1 MRKYKLYCVNN
12 NTDKAKITGALER
25 FNGWLLNQSNGNLI
39 LDWYVKDVNEEVS
52 YQSADY
58 FVNGSY
64 VKYNFLDHSI
74 MERYNKEATGFQA
87 VVYFYDPLKHNDP
100 GNVINGTHTLNGRVK
115 IQIVARED
123 YDVITVYNELRH
135 ENIHGFFA
143 NLRLKGIYLNDLL
156 DTQTAGGTPIYG
168 VDAWVGKGIEFE
180 KDNSATASFTSYN
193 PASNYYTIT
202 DESGE
207 LIEIEKIKPYWNKL
221 TETLPVDNVV
231 LNGLMDKV
239 KSLLAIV
246 SSINKRVSV
255 KQLAEAMAE
264 FEGFYTVGTR
274 AFRNNNP
281 LNVKYVGQA
290 LAIGKDDKNFCI
302 FKTPDD
308 GWTTGIA
315 LLRIKLFDKFFNGTI
330 SDVIKNWTS
339 GDPVEN
345 QNNYINF
352 VCKKLG
358 ITPDYPCKMFKY

>member
-1 MRKYKLYCVNN
+1 MKRYKLYCVNN
-12 NTDKAKITGALER
+12 NTSEAKIVGALER
-25 FNGWLLNQSNGNLI
+25 FSAWLLNQSNGNI
-39 LDWYVKDVNEEVS
+39 ALDWYIKNVKEEVS

-64 VKYNFLDHSI
+64 VKYNFLNHSI
-74 MERYNKEATGFQA
+74 MEQYNKEATGFQA
-87 VVYFYDPLKHNDP
+87 VVYFYDPTKHNDP

-156 DTQTAGGTPIYG
+156 DTH
-168 VDAWVGKGIEFE
+168 
-180 KDNSATASFTSYN
+180 
-193 PASNYYTIT
+193 T

>member
-1 MRKYKLYCVNN
+1 MKRYKLYCINN
-12 NTDKAKITGALER
+12 DVSEAKIVGALER
-25 FNGWLLNQSNGNLI
+25 FNGWVLNQSNGNLI
-39 LDWYVKDVNEEVS
+39 LDWYIKDVKEDVS

-74 MERYNKEATGFQA
+74 MEQYNKEATGFQA
-87 VVYFYDPLKHNDP
+87 VVYFYDPTKHNNP
-100 GNVINGTHTLNGRVK
+100 SNVINGTHTLNGRVK
-115 IQIVARED
+115 IQIVARSD
-123 YDVITVYNELRH
+123 YDVITIYNELRH

-156 DTQTAGGTPIYG
+156 DTH
-168 VDAWVGKGIEFE
+168 
-180 KDNSATASFTSYN
+180 
-193 PASNYYTIT
+193 T

-221 TETLPVDNVV
+221 VETLPVDNVV
-231 LNGLMDKV
+231 LNGLINKV

-246 SSINKRVSV
+246 NSITNKRISV

-264 FEGFYTVGTR
+264 WEGFYTVGTR

-339 GDPVEN
+339 GDPVLN

-358 ITPDYPCKMFKY
+358 ITPDYPCKQFRY

>member
-1 MRKYKLYCVNN
+1 MKRYKLYCVNN
-12 NTDKAKITGALER
+12 DVSEGKIIGALER
-25 FNGWLLNQSNGNLI
+25 LNGWLLNQSNGNLI
-39 LDWYVKDVNEEVS
+39 LDWYIKDVKEDVS

-74 MERYNKEATGFQA
+74 MEQYNKEATGFQA
-87 VVYFYDPLKHNDP
+87 VVYFYDPTKHNNP
-100 GNVINGTHTLNGRVK
+100 SNVINGTHTLNGRVK
-115 IQIVARED
+115 IQIVARSD
-123 YDVITVYNELRH
+123 YDVITIYNELRH

-156 DTQTAGGTPIYG
+156 DTH
-168 VDAWVGKGIEFE
+168 
-180 KDNSATASFTSYN
+180 
-193 PASNYYTIT
+193 T

-221 TETLPVDNVV
+221 VETLPVDNVV
-231 LNGLMDKV
+231 LNGLINKV

-246 SSINKRVSV
+246 NSITNKRISV

-264 FEGFYTVGTR
+264 WEGFYTVGTR

-339 GDPVEN
+339 GDPVLN

-358 ITPDYPCKMFKY
+358 ITPDYPCKQFRY

>member
-1 MRKYKLYCVNN
+1 M
-12 NTDKAKITGALER
+12 ER
-25 FNGWLLNQSNGNLI
+25 FNGWVLNQSNGNLI
-39 LDWYVKDVNEEVS
+39 LDWYIKDVKEDVS

-74 MERYNKEATGFQA
+74 MEQYNKEATGFQA
-87 VVYFYDPLKHNDP
+87 VVYFYDPTKHNNP
-100 GNVINGTHTLNGRVK
+100 SNVINGTHTLNGRVK
-115 IQIVARED
+115 IQIVARSD
-123 YDVITVYNELRH
+123 YDVITIYNELRH

-156 DTQTAGGTPIYG
+156 DTH
-168 VDAWVGKGIEFE
+168 
-180 KDNSATASFTSYN
+180 
-193 PASNYYTIT
+193 T

-221 TETLPVDNVV
+221 VETLPVDNVV
-231 LNGLMDKV
+231 LNGLINKV

-246 SSINKRVSV
+246 NSITNKRISV

-264 FEGFYTVGTR
+264 WEGFYTVGTR

-339 GDPVEN
+339 GDPVLN

-358 ITPDYPCKMFKY
+358 ITPDYPCKQFRY

>member
-1 MRKYKLYCVNN
+1 MKRYKLYCVNN
-12 NTDKAKITGALER
+12 NTSEAKIVGALER
-25 FNGWLLNQSNGNLI
+25 FSAWLLNKSNGNI
-39 LDWYVKDVNEEVS
+39 ALDWYIKDVKEEVS

-64 VKYNFLDHSI
+64 VKYNYLNHSI
-74 MERYNKEATGFQA
+74 MEQYNKEATGFQA
-87 VVYFYDPLKHNDP
+87 VVYFYDPTKHNDP
-100 GNVINGTHTLNGRVK
+100 SNVINGTHTLNGRVK

-123 YDVITVYNELRH
+123 YDVITIYNELRH
-135 ENIHGFFA
+135 ESIHGFFA

-156 DTQTAGGTPIYG
+156 DTH
-168 VDAWVGKGIEFE
+168 
-180 KDNSATASFTSYN
+180 
-193 PASNYYTIT
+193 T

-231 LNGLMDKV
+231 INGLMDKV

-315 LLRIKLFDKFFNGTI
+315 LLRIKIFDKFFNGTI
-330 SDVIKNWTS
+330 SDVIRNWTS

-358 ITPDYPCKMFKY
+358 ITPDYPCKNFKY

>member
-1 MRKYKLYCVNN
+1 MKRYKLYCVNN
-12 NTDKAKITGALER
+12 NTSEAKIVGALER
-25 FNGWLLNQSNGNLI
+25 FNGWVLNQSNGNI
-39 LDWYVKDVNEEVS
+39 ALDWYIKNVKEEVS

-74 MERYNKEATGFQA
+74 MEQYNKEATGFQA
-87 VVYFYDPLKHNDP
+87 VVYFYDPTKHNDP

-123 YDVITVYNELRH
+123 YDVIAVYNELRH

-156 DTQTAGGTPIYG
+156 DTH
-168 VDAWVGKGIEFE
+168 
-180 KDNSATASFTSYN
+180 
-193 PASNYYTIT
+193 T

-221 TETLPVDNVV
+221 VETLPVDNVV
-231 LNGLMDKV
+231 LNGLINKV

-246 SSINKRVSV
+246 NSITNKRISV

-264 FEGFYTVGTR
+264 WEGFYIIGTR
-274 AFRNNNP
+274 ANRNNNP
-281 LNVKYVGQA
+281 LNVKYVGQP

-358 ITPDYPCKMFKY
+358 ITPDYPCKQFRY

>member
-64 VKYNFLDHSI
+64 VKYNYLNHSI
-74 MERYNKEATGFQA
+74 MEQYNKEATGFQA
-87 VVYFYDPLKHNDP
+87 VVYFYDPTKHNDP
-100 GNVINGTHTLNGRVK
+100 SNVINGTHTLNGRVK

-123 YDVITVYNELRH
+123 YDVITIYNELRH
-135 ENIHGFFA
+135 ESIHGFFA

-156 DTQTAGGTPIYG
+156 DTHA
-168 VDAWVGKGIEFE
+168 
-180 KDNSATASFTSYN
+180 
-193 PASNYYTIT
+193 

-221 TETLPVDNVV
+221 TETLPVDVPV
-231 LNGLMDKV
+231 LNSLEKII
-239 KSLLAIV
+239 KSMIEVV
-246 SSINKRVSV
+246 SSLGKKKITTR
-255 KQLAEAMAE
+255 QLAEAMAE
-264 FEGFYTVGTR
+264 WEGFYDVGTR

-281 LNVKYVGQA
+281 LNVKYVGQP

-352 VCKKLG
+352 VCKKL
-358 ITPDYPCKMFKY
+358 

>member
-1 MRKYKLYCVNN
+1 MKRYKLYCVNN
-12 NTDKAKITGALER
+12 NTSEAKIVGALER
-25 FNGWLLNQSNGNLI
+25 FSAWLLNKSNGNI
-39 LDWYVKDVNEEVS
+39 ALDWYIKNVKEEVS

-64 VKYNFLDHSI
+64 VKYNFLNHSI
-74 MERYNKEATGFQA
+74 MEQYNKEATGFQA

-100 GNVINGTHTLNGRVK
+100 GNVINGTHTLNSRVK

-156 DTQTAGGTPIYG
+156 DTH
-168 VDAWVGKGIEFE
+168 
-180 KDNSATASFTSYN
+180 
-193 PASNYYTIT
+193 T

-221 TETLPVDNVV
+221 VETLPVDNVV

-246 SSINKRVSV
+246 SSVNKRVSV

-315 LLRIKLFDKFFNGTI
+315 LLRIKIFDQFFTGTI

>member
-1 MRKYKLYCVNN
+1 MKRYKLYCVNN
-12 NTDKAKITGALER
+12 NTSEAKIVGALER
-25 FNGWLLNQSNGNLI
+25 FSAWLLNQSNGNI
-39 LDWYVKDVNEEVS
+39 ALDWYIKNVKEEVS

-156 DTQTAGGTPIYG
+156 DTH
-168 VDAWVGKGIEFE
+168 
-180 KDNSATASFTSYN
+180 
-193 PASNYYTIT
+193 T

>member
-1 MRKYKLYCVNN
+1 MKRYKLYCVNN
-12 NTDKAKITGALER
+12 DVSEGKIIGALER
-25 FNGWLLNQSNGNLI
+25 LNGWLLNQSNGNLI
-39 LDWYVKDVNEEVS
+39 LDWYIKDVKEDVS

-74 MERYNKEATGFQA
+74 MEQYNKEATGFQA
-87 VVYFYDPLKHNDP
+87 VVYFYDPTKHNNP
-100 GNVINGTHTLNGRVK
+100 SNVINGTHTLNGRVK
-115 IQIVARED
+115 IQIVARSD
-123 YDVITVYNELRH
+123 YDVITIYNELRH

-156 DTQTAGGTPIYG
+156 DTH
-168 VDAWVGKGIEFE
+168 
-180 KDNSATASFTSYN
+180 
-193 PASNYYTIT
+193 T

-221 TETLPVDNVV
+221 VETLPVDNVV
-231 LNGLMDKV
+231 LNGLINKV

-246 SSINKRVSV
+246 NSITNKRISV

-264 FEGFYTVGTR
+264 WEGFYTVGTR

-315 LLRIKLFDKFFNGTI
+315 LLRIKIFDQFFNGTI

-358 ITPDYPCKMFKY
+358 ITPDYPCKRFQY